1 MKIRLLFNYV
11 PPALLAMPA
20 AAFSLLKT
28 YLEAR
33 GIGCKVYYWNLKLSR
48 LQKEFLWTQNI
59 DVLSDE
65 SNSLLLF
72 FNYLSIKMGDKPTYN
87 KIKGQLMTI
96 KPQFVGRGEDLFDK
110 HMRHY
115 AEQLDNLINETI
127 EDICSSEI
135 KYYGFSANLYQ
146 WVCSSII
153 AAKIKER
160 YPQSIIILGGVGT
173 KNAALKYLE
182 NFHQFDYVLWGEGEN
197 SLYSLIT
204 EIENGN
210 RRLNDISN
218 LVYRTDE
225 VITVSENR
233 KVIFSDLSSLDVRPD
248 YRDYFAQKKEDEVLA
263 KLDCAITIEGSRGCH
278 WNRCHFCYLNTGYRN
293 RSKGITVLI
302 DELKYNIEQ
311 FDSYLFHFL
320 DNDIINN
327 DYQRFDKLL
336 DALID
341 LKREYPEFKIGMAE
355 IITKGINAKVVKKM
369 SLAGFER
376 VQIGY
381 ESPSNNILRKIDKKN
396 TFASNFLF
404 VKFAML
410 YKINIGGVNVITG
423 LLEETDE
430 DIIEAIYNLH
440 VLRFYLNCR
449 QFSHLQTRLA
459 VSGAS
464 RYYRKID
471 VASGHWERH
480 RMFDQLL
487 PNEYIKIDDKELD
500 VIDVHC
506 SKTNPIWENF
516 VNVERYYLSNYFSYE
531 LISYESSIIYR
542 EYFNGTSINELEF
555 ELDSLDWYILNKAN
569 DKVVSFGELMEGG
582 RLNIDVNLMDVEMIN
597 AIEDLKNEGLIYAT
611 DDHSEIISIIIT
623 TILS

>member
-1 MKIRLLFNYV
+1 MKLELLFNYV
-11 PPALLAMPA
+11 PPAMLAMPA

-59 DVLSDE
+59 DMLLDE

-72 FNYLSIKMGDKPTYN
+72 FNYLSIKMDDKPTYN
-87 KIKGQLMTI
+87 KIKGQLMII

-110 HMRHY
+110 HMKHY

-160 YPQSIIILGGVGT
+160 YPQCIIILGGVGT

-210 RRLNDISN
+210 SRFHDISN

-225 VITVSENR
+225 GITVSENR

-248 YRDYFAQKKEDEVLA
+248 YYDYFTQKKEDKVLV
-263 KLDCAITIEGSRGCH
+263 KLDCAIMIEGSRGCH

-293 RSKGITVLI
+293 RSKEIAVLI
-302 DELKYNIEQ
+302 DELKCNIEQ
-311 FDSYLFHFL
+311 FDSYLFNFL

-327 DYQRFDKLL
+327 DYQRFNNLL

-341 LKREYPEFKIGMAE
+341 LKCEYPEFKIGMAE
-355 IITKGINAKVVKKM
+355 IITKGINAKIVKKM
-369 SLAGFER
+369 SLAGFES

-381 ESPSNNILRKIDKKN
+381 ESPSDNILRKIDKKN
-396 TFASNFLF
+396 TFASNLLF
-404 VKFAML
+404 IKFAVL
-410 YKINIGGVNVITG
+410 YKIGIGGANIITG
-423 LLEETDE
+423 LLEETDD
-430 DIIEAIYNLH
+430 DILEAINNLH
-440 VLRFYLNCR
+440 VLRFYLNYG
-449 QFSHLQTRLA
+449 QFNHHLTRLT

-464 RYYRKID
+464 RYYKMID
-471 VASGHWERH
+471 RESGYWEKH
-480 RMFDQLL
+480 RMYHYL
-487 PNEYIKIDDKELD
+487 PNDIVEFDDNNLDILD
-500 VIDVHC
+500 VSCVKI
-506 SKTNPIWENF
+506 NPIWDNF
-516 VNVERYYLSNYFSYE
+516 VNVEGYYLSNCFSYE
-531 LISYESSIIYR
+531 LISYESSVIYR
-542 EYFNGTSINELEF
+542 EYFNATSINELEF
-555 ELDSLDWYILNKAN
+555 ELDSIDWYILNQAN
-569 DKVVSFGELMEGG
+569 NQVISYVELVEGI
-582 RLNIDVNLMDVEMIN
+582 RVNFDINIMDLEIMN
-597 AIEDLKNEGLIYAT
+597 TIEDLKLEGLLYVAE
-611 DDHSEIISIIIT
+611 DYSEIVSIINTAIM
-623 TILS
+623 S

>member
-1 MKIRLLFNYV
+1 MKIKLLFNYV

-33 GIGCKVYYWNLKLSR
+33 GIGCNVYYWNLKLSR

-127 EDICSSEI
+127 EDICTPEI

-153 AAKIKER
+153 ATKIKER

-197 SLYSLIT
+197 SLYSLIA

-210 RRLNDISN
+210 RRFNDISN
-218 LVYRTDE
+218 LVYRTDQG
-225 VITVSENR
+225 ITVSENR

-248 YRDYFAQKKEDEVLA
+248 YHDYFAQKKEDEVLA

-293 RSKGITVLI
+293 RSKEITVLI

-336 DALID
+336 DALIE

-404 VKFAML
+404 IKFAIL
-410 YKINIGGVNVITG
+410 YKIGIGGSNIITG
-423 LLEETDE
+423 LLEETDD
-430 DIIEAIYNLH
+430 DIMEAISNLH
-440 VLRFYLNCR
+440 FLRFCLNYG
-449 QFSHLQTRLA
+449 QFNHLRTRLS
-459 VSGAS
+459 VSAAS
-464 RYYRKID
+464 RYYAKID
-471 VASGHWERH
+471 RKSDCWEKHWIY
-480 RMFDQLL
+480 QYL
-487 PNEYIKIDDKELD
+487 PNKYIKYDDDNLD
-500 VIDVHC
+500 IIEVSHAKI
-506 SKTNPIWENF
+506 NPIWNNF
-516 VNVERYYLSNYFSYE
+516 VNVEGYYLSNYFNYE
-531 LISYESSIIYR
+531 LISYESSVIYR

-555 ELDSLDWYILNKAN
+555 ELNSLDWYILLQTNNRVISYSELLKGVRAN
-569 DKVVSFGELMEGG
+569 FDM
-582 RLNIDVNLMDVEMIN
+582 NIMDLEIMNLV
-597 AIEDLKNEGLIYAT
+597 EDLKNEGLIYVAE
-611 DDHSEIISIIIT
+611 DCSEIVSIINT
-623 TILS
+623 EILS